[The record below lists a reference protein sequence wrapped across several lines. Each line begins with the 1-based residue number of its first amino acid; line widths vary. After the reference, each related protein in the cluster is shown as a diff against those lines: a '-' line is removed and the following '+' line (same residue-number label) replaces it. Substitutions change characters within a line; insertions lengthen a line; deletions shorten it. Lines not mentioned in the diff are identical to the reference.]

1 MIQTEL
7 VDAVDV
13 AAEQADDPLVRADV
27 DLPVDLGLVVLHERV
42 LPLVGFLE
50 RALQTNRL

>member
-13 AAEQADDPLVRADV
+13 AAEQADDPFVRADV
-27 DLPVDLGLVVLHERV
+27 DLPVDLGLIVLHERV
-42 LPLVGFLE
+42 LPLVCFLE

>member
-7 VDAVDV
+7 VDTVDV
-13 AAEQADDPLVRADV
+13 AAEKADDPLVWADV